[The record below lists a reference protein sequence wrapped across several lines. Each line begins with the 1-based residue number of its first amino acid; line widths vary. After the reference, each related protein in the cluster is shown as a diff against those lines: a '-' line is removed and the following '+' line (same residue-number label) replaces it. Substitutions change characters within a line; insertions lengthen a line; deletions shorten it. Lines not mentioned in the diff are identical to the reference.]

1 MSEGTASFGE
11 WLDTV
16 PQPGEA
22 QPGQEQLD
30 LVEPPEPPDP
40 ARADIER
47 PDGAI
52 GNDQLEPKAPPKPA
66 DALESVVPATH
77 EFTPADDDQP
87 AEAER
92 EARRGPPDES
102 GHSSVKITVNAKGQR
117 QWEVK
122 VYATDGLSPEDAQS
136 RAIAIDQQLER
147 RYGLPG
153 KSA

>member
-1 MSEGTASFGE
+1 VSDGAQGFKE

-22 QPGQEQLD
+22 AEGQEQLD
-30 LVEPPEPPDP
+30 LVEPPEPVELQTDQTGPLP
-40 ARADIER
+40 PE
-47 PDGAI
+47 GAI
-52 GNDQLEPKAPPKPA
+52 GIDQDAPP
-66 DALESVVPATH
+66 STH
-77 EFTPADDDQP
+77 SFTPAGDEDAP

-92 EARRGPPDES
+92 EARRGPPEES

-122 VYATDGLSPEDAQS
+122 VYATVGLSPEDAQS
-136 RAIAIDQQLER
+136 RAIAIEQNLER
-147 RYGLPG
+147 KYGLPG